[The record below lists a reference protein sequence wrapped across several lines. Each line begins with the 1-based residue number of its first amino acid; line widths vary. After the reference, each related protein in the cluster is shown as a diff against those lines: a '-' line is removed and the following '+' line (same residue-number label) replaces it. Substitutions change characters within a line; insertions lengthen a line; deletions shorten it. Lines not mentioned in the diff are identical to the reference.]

1 MGLLDFILG
10 RKPPV
15 QSQPNAGPGI
25 LAVPKGTTQQSY
37 QDYAEMQMTK
47 GQQPLSM
54 ADWLKQQ
61 QPQQAQAPAK
71 P

>member
-10 RKPPV
+10 RKPQP
-15 QSQPNAGPGI
+15 QPNAGPGI

-61 QPQQAQAPAK
+61 QAQAAQAPVAPK